1 MPLNRREL
9 LQLFGITVSGALAA
23 DLVGCQATPIPTP
36 RPTLPATP
44 QLALVLGGGG
54 AKGFAHIGVLNVLES
69 HGIKPDVIVGTSM
82 GAVVGSLYA
91 SGKSAAQLEQIA
103 LSVRDDELLDFTLS
117 KQGFIEGV
125 RLQNWINAHVGN
137 RPIER
142 LPIRFISIATDAID
156 KRKVELSQGDTG
168 LAVRASSSVYGVFIA
183 PRINNRRYLDGGM
196 VSLVPVQTAKDTGAR
211 VIVAVDVFAPTD
223 TAQPASHKLQD
234 FWTQLDA
241 ALGATPIKD
250 SAELA
255 LADVVIRPDVRAI
268 GTANLHAKAAA
279 IRAGEAAAKRALPTL
294 LQQLSAQTRTT
305 PPARPPMPQR

>member
-9 LQLFGITVSGALAA
+9 LQLFGITLSGALAA
-23 DLVGCQATPIPTP
+23 DLVGCQSAPIPAP
-36 RPTLPATP
+36 PSVPPAAP

-54 AKGFAHIGVLNVLES
+54 AKGFAHIGVLKVLEQ
-69 HGIKPDVIVGTSM
+69 HGIKPDLIVGTSM

-91 SGKSAAQLEQIA
+91 SGKSATQLEQIA
-103 LSVRDDELLDFTLS
+103 LNVRDDELLDFTLS

-125 RLQNWINAHVGN
+125 RLQNWINAQVGN

-196 VSLVPVQTAKDTGAR
+196 VSLVPVQTAKDKGAR
-211 VIVAVDVFAPTD
+211 LIIAVDVFAPTD
-223 TAQPASHKLQD
+223 QAATFAGKPRD
-234 FWTQLDA
+234 FWTQLDT
-241 ALGATPIKD
+241 ALGAVPVKD

-255 LADVVIRPDVRAI
+255 LADVVIRPNVRDI
-268 GTANLHAKAAA
+268 GTANLYAKAAA
-279 IRAGEAAAKRALPTL
+279 IRAGQVAAERALPVLQQKLL
-294 LQQLSAQTRTT
+294 LQK
-305 PPARPPMPQR
+305 PPL

>member
-54 AKGFAHIGVLNVLES
+54 AKGFAHIGVLKVLEQ
-69 HGIKPDVIVGTSM
+69 HGIKPDLIVGTSM

-91 SGKSAAQLEQIA
+91 SGKSATQLEQIA
-103 LSVRDDELLDFTLS
+103 LNVRDDELLDFTLS

-125 RLQNWINAHVGN
+125 RLQNWINAQVGH

-223 TAQPASHKLQD
+223 AAQPASHKPQD

-279 IRAGEAAAKRALPTL
+279 IRAGEAAAERALPTL